1 MLPVMK
7 NFNWNSFCII
17 SLISNPQTLNMH
29 FCSCALIALLLAVA
43 SADHHLH
50 HNRGSE
56 DHMSCHKLSAPNAAF
71 AFAFYKRLN
80 ARTAAGNNIFF
91 SPLGISTA
99 LSVLSTGAC
108 GETHSQ
114 LFSSL
119 GYSTLNQTQVNEA
132 YQHLFHMLGE
142 SQENQKLD
150 VGNTV
155 AVHSGFSPLE
165 RFLNDVKQH
174 YSGEVL
180 QINFTNPAEAAD
192 KINRHIANKTQDKIK
207 DMVNDVD
214 RETMMMLINYVY
226 FKGKKPDQVYCQ
238 LMIET
243 YFQQVK
249 PFNSEMTHKNHT
261 SIIVLPYKSHTS
273 MMIVLPHEGW
283 MRSVEENMNKD
294 HIRNWQNSASVMY
307 VELYMPKFSIATN
320 ASLRN
325 ILQEMGITS
334 AFENIA
340 DFSAVSNKF
349 PLKISKA
356 SHKATISVT
365 EMGTEAAA
373 ITISEWIPLTT
384 PTPVR
389 IDRPFLV
396 FILENSTGSI
406 LFMGRINKPTAS

>member
-1 MLPVMK
+1 MLM
-7 NFNWNSFCII
+7 
-17 SLISNPQTLNMH
+17 TLKMH

-56 DHMSCHKLSAPNAAF
+56 DHMSCHKLSAPNADF
-71 AFAFYKRLN
+71 AFALYKRLN

-99 LSVLSTGAC
+99 LSVLSTGAHS
-108 GETHSQ
+108 ETHSQ

-132 YQHLFHMLGE
+132 YQHLFHVLGQ

-150 VGNTV
+150 VGNTI

-165 RFLNDVKQH
+165 KFLNDVKQH

-214 RETMMMLINYVY
+214 PETMMMLINYVY
-226 FKGKKPDQVYCQ
+226 FKGYWK
-238 LMIET
+238 
-243 YFQQVK
+243 K
-249 PFNSEMTHKNHT
+249 PFNSEMTHKADFHVDSRTKVQVDMMVRTGYYHIFEDRANHT
-261 SIIVLPYKSHTS
+261 SIILLPYESQTS
-273 MMIVLPHEGW
+273 MMIVLPDEGW
-283 MRSVEENMNKD
+283 MRSVEENINKD
-294 HIRNWQNSASVMY
+294 HIRNWQNSASMMY

-334 AFENIA
+334 AFENTA

-349 PLKISKA
+349 PLKVSKA

-373 ITISEWIPLTT
+373 ITISEWILLTT

-396 FILENSTGSI
+396 FIVENSTGSI

>member
-1 MLPVMK
+1 VRGV
-7 NFNWNSFCII
+7 
-17 SLISNPQTLNMH
+17 
-29 FCSCALIALLLAVA
+29 CALIALLLAVA

-226 FKGKKPDQVYCQ
+226 FKDKHEYHIYLNKKGYWK
-238 LMIET
+238 
-243 YFQQVK
+243 K
-249 PFNSEMTHKNHT
+249 PFNKNHT

>member
-1 MLPVMK
+1 
-7 NFNWNSFCII
+7 
-17 SLISNPQTLNMH
+17 MH

-180 QINFTNPAEAAD
+180 QINFTNPAEAAG

-226 FKGKKPDQVYCQ
+226 FKGYWEDPFDRKWTRKDNFHVDGSTKVQVDMMMRTGYYE
-238 LMIET
+238 IYEDA
-243 YFQQVK
+243 V
-249 PFNSEMTHKNHT
+249 NHA
-261 SIIVLPYKSHTS
+261 SIIMLPYKSNTS
-273 MMIVLPHEGW
+273 MMIVLPDKGW
-283 MRSVEENMNKD
+283 MKTVERNMNMD
-294 HIRNWQNSASVMY
+294 HIRKWQNSASMMY
-307 VELYMPKFSIATN
+307 IDLWMPKFSITAD
-320 ASLRN
+320 ASLKN
-325 ILQEMGITS
+325 ILQEMGVTS
-334 AFENIA
+334 AFENHA
-340 DFSAVSNKF
+340 DFSGLSNDSQ
-349 PLKISKA
+349 LKVSKA
-356 SHKATISVT
+356 SHKATLSVT

-373 ITISEWIPLTT
+373 VSIFELILMMKPPTIK
-384 PTPVR
+384 

-396 FILENSTGSI
+396 FILENSTKSI
-406 LFMGRINKPTAS
+406 LFMGKINNPSAS

>member
-1 MLPVMK
+1 MLM
-7 NFNWNSFCII
+7 
-17 SLISNPQTLNMH
+17 TLKMH
-29 FCSCALIALLLAVA
+29 FCSCALISLLLAVA

-56 DHMSCHKLSAPNAAF
+56 DHMSCHKLSAPNADF
-71 AFAFYKRLN
+71 AFALYKCLN

-99 LSVLSTGAC
+99 LSVLSTGAHS
-108 GETHSQ
+108 ETHSQ

-132 YQHLFHMLGE
+132 YQHLFHVLGQ

-150 VGNTV
+150 VGNTI

-165 RFLNDVKQH
+165 KFLNDVKQH

-214 RETMMMLINYVY
+214 PETMMMLINYVY
-226 FKGKKPDQVYCQ
+226 FKGYWK
-238 LMIET
+238 
-243 YFQQVK
+243 K
-249 PFNSEMTHKNHT
+249 PFNSEMTHKADFHVDSRTKVQVDMMVRTGYYHIFEDRANHT
-261 SIIVLPYKSHTS
+261 SIILLPYESHTS
-273 MMIVLPHEGW
+273 MMIVLPDEGW
-283 MRSVEENMNKD
+283 MRSVEENINKD
-294 HIRNWQNSASVMY
+294 HIRNWQNSASMMY

-334 AFENIA
+334 AFENTA

-349 PLKISKA
+349 PLKVSKA

-373 ITISEWIPLTT
+373 ITISEWILLTT

>member
-1 MLPVMK
+1 MLM
-7 NFNWNSFCII
+7 
-17 SLISNPQTLNMH
+17 TLKMH

-50 HNRGSE
+50 HNRGSG
-56 DHMSCHKLSAPNAAF
+56 DHMSCHKLSAPNADF
-71 AFAFYKRLN
+71 AFALYKRLN

-99 LSVLSTGAC
+99 LSVLSTGAHS
-108 GETHSQ
+108 ETHSQ

-119 GYSTLNQTQVNEA
+119 GYSTLNRTQVNEA
-132 YQHLFHMLGE
+132 YQHLFHVLGQ

-150 VGNTV
+150 VGNTI

-165 RFLNDVKQH
+165 KFLNDVKQH

-192 KINRHIANKTQDKIK
+192 KINRHIGNKTQDKIK

-226 FKGKKPDQVYCQ
+226 FKGYWK
-238 LMIET
+238 
-243 YFQQVK
+243 K
-249 PFNSEMTHKNHT
+249 PFNSEMTHKADFHVDSRTKVEVDMMVRTGYYHIFEDRANHT
-261 SIIVLPYKSHTS
+261 SIILLPYKSHTS
-273 MMIVLPHEGW
+273 MMIVLPDEGW
-283 MRSVEENMNKD
+283 MRSVEENINKD
-294 HIRNWQNSASVMY
+294 HIRNWQNSASMMY

-320 ASLRN
+320 ASLRD

-334 AFENIA
+334 AFENTA

-349 PLKISKA
+349 PLKVSKA

-396 FILENSTGSI
+396 FIVENSTGSI